1 MTSISD
7 SSYTEDRP
15 EKSKNITFNIQPM
28 SASRKFSI
36 DPESKSLDPSDL
48 DIYKSSRTREP
59 RLASNVQTNNQ
70 QPKPAAGFEKK
81 SGSFFEKNSFFKSIK
96 NCFEN
101 KCGCCLCFD

>member
-1 MTSISD
+1 MTSISN

-15 EKSKNITFNIQPM
+15 EKSKNITFNMQPM

-59 RLASNVQTNNQ
+59 KFASNVQTNNQ
-70 QPKPAAGFEKK
+70 QPKPGLEKK
-81 SGSFFEKNSFFKSIK
+81 SGSFFKSIK
-96 NCFEN
+96 NYFEN